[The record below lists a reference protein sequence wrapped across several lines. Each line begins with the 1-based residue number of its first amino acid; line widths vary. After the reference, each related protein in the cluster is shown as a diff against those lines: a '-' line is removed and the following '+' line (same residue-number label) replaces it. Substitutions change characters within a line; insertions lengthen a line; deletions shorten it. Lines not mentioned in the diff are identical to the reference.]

1 MPQRAEE
8 SIARTGEQSQRAAEP
23 VEPLR
28 GIVGHQIRQRGSRS
42 SSSRDGRPDLSVTS
56 ADLGVYEP
64 AGRVGPQALAS
75 RRHSTKGQWRRPPR
89 PRKRREP
96 RRATSPQRS
105 GTRDAGPPSN
115 LRSKGPDVAG
125 RAHHA
130 WHLTDV
136 LRDQLQVALPRG
148 SGVVA
153 RRRDSGMGRCGL
165 RQRHAR
171 TFPLGSRPNDDHLR
185 WVGRPGPPHCLAAR
199 RRATK

>member
-64 AGRVGPQALAS
+64 AGRVGLQALAS

-136 LRDQLQVALPRG
+136 LRDQLQVARAATAAWSRCAATAAWSRCAVTAEWG
-148 SGVVA
+148 AVGC
-153 RRRDSGMGRCGL
+153 DSGMR
-165 RQRHAR
+165 
-171 TFPLGSRPNDDHLR
+171 
-185 WVGRPGPPHCLAAR
+185 GPSL
-199 RRATK
+199 